1 MVVSDGL
8 HTTEVINVLRNEIRN
23 PESLKSIRD
32 KAVRVLEQS
41 VNPIGNAPEY
51 PSDGL
56 LYGLIQSGKTSII
69 TVAAGMA
76 ADNGFRCVLI
86 LTSDNDLIY
95 DQTLER
101 VRKALRGLTVLGKQD
116 WKDAQRFERQLR
128 ANAFVVV
135 CSKNGSKLKS
145 LLEAFKVA
153 RADGLST
160 LIVDDEA
167 DQASLNTFT
176 SKRGSKV
183 SPINEVITELRNFF
197 PVNTYLQVTATPQ
210 ALFLQQPDHPYRPS
224 FTVLSEPGPGY
235 VGGEAFFDPS
245 GKLLREVDLHE
256 VDLLRTTHQP
266 APTGTVPPG
275 LKRALCAFLVAATA
289 KVIRNPNEEGSAF
302 LCHVSVNKNDHEHIV
317 DLIDRFREDAVS
329 VLKKPESGKYQ
340 QLRDC
345 LKEGYDDF
353 AGTETN
359 MPPFNQIVS
368 KIQFYLP
375 GATIRLVNAT
385 TNDEVK
391 LESIYNIFVGGN
403 KLGRGV
409 TIKNLL
415 VSYYGRNPKKPNAD
429 TVLQHARMY
438 GYRHHDLGLTRLYLP
453 EKLAEHFKLIHQ
465 MESALRDLVE
475 RHPQGKFE
483 GLYISSPLQATRRN
497 VLDPNAIGYYVAGR
511 MYNPS
516 YPLRTPDVTE
526 HTISLDGKL
535 EKYSDSL
542 NGYPVTIDF
551 VIDLLRECLP
561 DPEKG
566 IELWE
571 VKTVITALEKLKTV
585 LNRNDAWLI
594 VQRKRR
600 GMVTRRETQGI
611 HSSGEDDHVAKNMP
625 TLFMYRQES
634 HGGEVEVWWP
644 QLRFPDGSYVLAFS
658 FSR

>member
-23 PESLKSIRD
+23 PESLESIRE

-41 VNPIGNAPEY
+41 VNPIEKAPEY

-69 TVAAGMA
+69 TVAAAMA
-76 ADNGFRCVLI
+76 ADNGFHCILI

-95 DQTLER
+95 EQTLER

-135 CSKNGSKLKS
+135 CSKNGSKLRS
-145 LLEAFKVA
+145 LLEAFKAA
-153 RADGLST
+153 RADGLPT
-160 LIVDDEA
+160 LIIDDEA

-176 SKRGSKV
+176 SKSGNQV
-183 SPINEVITELRNFF
+183 SRINEVITELRNFF

-210 ALFLQQPDHPYRPS
+210 ALFLQHPDHRYRPS

-235 VGGEAFFDPS
+235 VGGEAFFDSS
-245 GKLLREVDLHE
+245 GKLLREIDLNE

-266 APTGTVPPG
+266 APTGSIPSG

-302 LCHVSVNKNDHEHIV
+302 LCHVSVNKSDHEHIV
-317 DLIDRFREDAVS
+317 DLIDRFREDTVS
-329 VLKKPESGKYQ
+329 VLRKPESRKYQ
-340 QLRDC
+340 QLREC
-345 LKEGYDDF
+345 LKQEYDDF
-353 AGTETN
+353 VGTETN
-359 MPPFNQIVS
+359 MPPFDQIVS

-415 VSYYGRNPKKPNAD
+415 VSYYGRNPKKPNSD

-438 GYRHHDLGLTRLYLP
+438 GYRNQDCGLTRLFLP
-453 EKLAEHFKLIHQ
+453 EKLAEHFRLIHQ
-465 MESALRDLVE
+465 MEGALRDLVQK
-475 RHPQGKFE
+475 HPQGKFE

-511 MYNPS
+511 MYNPA
-516 YPLRTPDVTE
+516 YPLRTSDVSK
-526 HTISLDGKL
+526 HTTSLDKKL
-535 EKYSDSL
+535 AKFSDSL
-542 NGYPVTIDF
+542 NGYAVSVDF
-551 VIDLLRECLP
+551 VIELLRECPP
-561 DPEKG
+561 DPQKG

-571 VKTVITALEKLKTV
+571 PKTLITALEKLKTISGRD
-585 LNRNDAWLI
+585 NAWLMI
-594 VQRKRR
+594 QRGRR
-600 GMVTRRETQGI
+600 LRQSRRETQGI
-611 HSSGEDDHVAKNMP
+611 HDSGDDKHVAKDCP
-625 TLFMYRQES
+625 TLFMYRQDS
-634 HGGEVEVWWP
+634 HGSEVEVWWP

-658 FSR
+658 FAR